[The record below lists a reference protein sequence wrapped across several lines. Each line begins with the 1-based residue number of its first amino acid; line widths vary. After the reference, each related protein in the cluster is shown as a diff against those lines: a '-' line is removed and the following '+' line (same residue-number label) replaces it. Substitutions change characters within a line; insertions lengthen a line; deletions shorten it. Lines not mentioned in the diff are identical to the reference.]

1 MVAVIVMRVPTRPD
15 VTERCRTGNVVEV
28 NGVLGGAVEEVGTTL
43 CVLGDAVED
52 GGAAL

>member
-15 VTERCRTGNVVEV
+15 VTERCKTENVVEV
-28 NGVLGGAVEEVGTTL
+28 VGVLGDTVEAGPTAL

-52 GGAAL
+52 AGAAL